1 VQRRWAEL
9 IATITVE
16 VDVILVEGYKHD
28 DIPKIVVNS
37 DGIREL
43 GVGVAAVSADG
54 LDDALRTVERLR
66 LGFTL
71 LSDPQGRLL
80 RAYQHWDER
89 AGIGEAGT
97 FIIRPDRSVVF
108 YEDDAER
115 FYRRPRTARLL
126 EVART
131 L

>member
-1 VQRRWAEL
+1 M
-9 IATITVE
+9 
-16 VDVILVEGYKHD
+16 
-28 DIPKIVVNS
+28 
-37 DGIREL
+37 
-43 GVGVAAVSADG
+43 
-54 LDDALRTVERLR
+54 
-66 LGFTL
+66 
-71 LSDPQGRLL
+71 LSDPQGQLL

-97 FIIRPDRSVVF
+97 FIMRPGGEVVF

-126 EVART
+126 EVARA